1 MLTTGELG
9 RLLGVTPITIINW
22 MEAGKL
28 PFERTSAKGRRRI
41 REQDVLGFVTR
52 EGIDPARLDPVL
64 WGRVLERAAPTGDAP
79 ALFLTGRGFACVHW
93 NSQAQALLGWS
104 PGDVLGTRLE
114 RLKARVPGMEV
125 DLETLAE
132 MPPERGAT
140 LELHIE
146 MLHRKGH
153 WLPIVLV
160 LNWIHGLHGTVEG
173 VAFVCRRPD

>member
-9 RLLGVTPITIINW
+9 RLLGVTPVTVINW

-41 REQDVLGFVTR
+41 REQDVLDFVTR
-52 EGIDPARLDPVL
+52 EGIEPDRLEPTL
-64 WGRVLERAAPTGDAP
+64 WSRVLAAASPATPIP
-79 ALFLTGRGFACVHW
+79 ALFLTARDFACVHW

-114 RLKARVPGMEV
+114 CVKARVPGMEV
-125 DLETLAE
+125 DLSTLTE
-132 MPPERGAT
+132 VPPEQGAS

-153 WLPIVLV
+153 WVPLSLT
-160 LNWIHGLHGTVEG
+160 LNWIQGPDSRIEG
-173 VAFVCRRPD
+173 VAFVCHAGS

>member
-28 PFERTSAKGRRRI
+28 PFERIHERGRRRI
-41 REQDVLGFVTR
+41 RECDVQAFVLR
-52 EGIDPARLDPVL
+52 EGIDPARLDPEL
-64 WGRVLERAAPTGDAP
+64 WSRVLEARESPDDAP
-79 ALFLTGRGFACVHW
+79 ALFFTVRDFVCVHW
-93 NSQAQALLGWS
+93 SSQAQGLLGWS

-114 RLKARVPGMEV
+114 SVRARVPGMDV
-125 DLETLAE
+125 DLRTLAE
-132 MPPERGAT
+132 LPPIEGNT

-153 WLPIVLV
+153 WLAITLT
-160 LNWIHGLHGTVEG
+160 LNWIHGPNGSIEG
-173 VAFVCRRPD
+173 VAFVCQPGA